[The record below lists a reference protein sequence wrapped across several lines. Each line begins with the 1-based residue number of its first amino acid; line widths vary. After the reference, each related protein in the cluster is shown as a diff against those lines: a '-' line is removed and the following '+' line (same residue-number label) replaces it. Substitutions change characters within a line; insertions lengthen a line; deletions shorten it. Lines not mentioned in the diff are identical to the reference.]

1 MRAINLP
8 QLREQ
13 ELSLIIQYCEHHNY
27 IFPQPLIKPLRSN
40 DLINCVNDS
49 WDANFLSKLDFDQT
63 TDLLNAATYI
73 GCSTLADICYA
84 KLALY
89 FRSGFRILTLN
100 LLYLF
105 NIIKKF

>member
-8 QLREQ
+8 FLREN
-13 ELSLIIQYCEHHNY
+13 ELNLIIQYCHHHNY
-27 IFPQPLIKPLRSN
+27 TFPQPLMKPLRSN
-40 DLINCVNDS
+40 ELNNCVNDP
-49 WDANFLSKLDFDQT
+49 WDANFLRDFDQT

-89 FRSGFRILTLN
+89 FRSI
-100 LLYLF
+100 
-105 NIIKKF
+105 NIFI